1 MDGQEPYSGN
11 HKQDHDRPGVLVS
24 QDYGRETQGEM
35 IHYAYIPKAV
45 VKKLLQDGLDVFKE
59 ENKRKVIDLL
69 NSQYKHLKK

>member
-1 MDGQEPYSGN
+1 
-11 HKQDHDRPGVLVS
+11 
-24 QDYGRETQGEM
+24 M